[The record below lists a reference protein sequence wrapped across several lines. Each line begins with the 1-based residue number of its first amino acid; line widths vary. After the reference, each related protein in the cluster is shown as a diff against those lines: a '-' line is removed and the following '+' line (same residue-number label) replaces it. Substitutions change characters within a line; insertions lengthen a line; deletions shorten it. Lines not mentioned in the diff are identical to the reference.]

1 MKSKDHEKRILE
13 LTKTWRENAE
23 SLRYSANQFLLRAA
37 ENSEHRSP
45 YFTESYELRI
55 KARTMDACADEVERL
70 LRCLLELEEKSI

>member
-23 SLRYSANQFLLRAA
+23 TLRYAA
-37 ENSEHRSP
+37 HQIVIKSVSE
-45 YFTESYELRI
+45 TESYELRI
-55 KARTMDACADEVERL
+55 KARAMESCADEVERL